1 MIRNIL
7 AIAFLCITIGAASIP
22 VSFTVNPNPVIVWLG
37 NALGSLLSAIFVI
50 YIGTRIT
57 DQQFKDKISKHRA
70 GRKVVKTFDEGQ
82 DNKGVIKARDTIN
95 KRGLKL
101 FSIITPVFPGVLI
114 STVTVFVLG
123 LDLEVY
129 KKWMYVG
136 IFLVSGAYVFGF
148 WLIFIR

>member
-22 VSFTVNPNPVIVWLG
+22 VSFGINSNPVIVWLG
-37 NALGSLLSAIFVI
+37 NALGSLISAIVVI

-57 DQQFKDKISKHRA
+57 DKKIKDKISKHRA
-70 GRKVVKTFDEGQ
+70 GKKIVKTFDEGQ
-82 DNKGVIKARDTIN
+82 DNKGVMKARDNIN

-148 WLIFIR
+148 WLLFVK